1 MAPGSKESSA
11 TVNAQATVVPFSRL
25 RLQID
30 RMTDRDWMFP
40 YASARGVVAE
50 RYSALL
56 QTLRDIAEEGC
67 RLYRHHAEEQAP
79 RSTPVR
85 AEYYHRLYLLG
96 ALRHTLTLLES
107 TIALLDSGLTHG
119 ARVTARPLFEILVN
133 TKHIVAHP
141 NEPVAWQLFYSA
153 MRDHLHSHRAA
164 LKAMDPA
171 VFPAAAIE
179 RAQTQVARIEGE
191 VRELAGPEVQDRE
204 VVRWAGKKLTFA
216 ALARMHGM
224 EDDYLAVYKDF
235 SWDTH
240 GTLALFHSTRR
251 TPEGAMVLRDAF
263 DLQDTRFVALAAGR
277 WALEILHLVAAA
289 WQTTTRGDA
298 LGTRLVRAAEET
310 VNPSLPEWSEWMA
323 LVREHE
329 GPASASP

>member
-1 MAPGSKESSA
+1 M
-11 TVNAQATVVPFSRL
+11 L
-25 RLQID
+25 RFLILQIAESGGSCQLLPHPFGITGHVRILRTGD
-30 RMTDRDWMFP
+30 RHLGQR
-40 YASARGVVAE
+40 R
-50 RYSALL
+50 
-56 QTLRDIAEEGC
+56 
-67 RLYRHHAEEQAP
+67 
-79 RSTPVR
+79 R
-85 AEYYHRLYLLG
+85 AEAEDL
-96 ALRHTLTLLES
+96 A
-107 TIALLDSGLTHG
+107 D
-119 ARVTARPLFEILVN
+119 EI
-133 TKHIVAHP
+133 
-141 NEPVAWQLFYSA
+141 
-153 MRDHLHSHRAA
+153 
-164 LKAMDPA
+164 
-171 VFPAAAIE
+171 
-179 RAQTQVARIEGE
+179 ARIEGE

-323 LVREHE
+323 LVREKE